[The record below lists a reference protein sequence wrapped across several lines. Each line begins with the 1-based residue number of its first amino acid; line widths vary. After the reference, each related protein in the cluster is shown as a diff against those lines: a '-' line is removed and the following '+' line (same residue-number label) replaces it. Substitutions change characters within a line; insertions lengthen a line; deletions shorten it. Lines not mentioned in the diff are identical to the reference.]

1 MRCYGGS
8 FYLGVGTRIATTYNS
23 SWSREFDLIL
33 FAIALNCPDYDYTES
48 MKQPEYIEGPQALE
62 NFEEGMKALFKV
74 SKAEVV
80 KAEKRERKKRTSRA
94 EIVRKPK
101 ASDKD

>member
-1 MRCYGGS
+1 
-8 FYLGVGTRIATTYNS
+8 
-23 SWSREFDLIL
+23 
-33 FAIALNCPDYDYTES
+33 
-48 MKQPEYIEGPQALE
+48 MKQPQYLEGHAAVR

-80 KAEKRERKKRTSRA
+80 KAEKKAKKKRVSRRER
-94 EIVRKPK
+94 K